1 MARFHFFFFDTLG
14 APKASAD
21 ADRASD
27 SDAVA
32 EAERCLVERRELAA
46 VEIWRGSKLVQGIKR
61 SGERWVAEPIAA
73 RLSLHPLFE
82 PSLGPAM

>member
-14 APKASAD
+14 APTASAD
-21 ADRASD
+21 ADQASE

-32 EAERCLVERRELAA
+32 EAERCLIERCELAA
-46 VEIWRGSKLVQGIKR
+46 VEIWRGSKLIQGIKR
-61 SGERWVAEPIAA
+61 GGERWVAGPIPA

-82 PSLGPAM
+82 PSFGAAA